1 MRPIVIDTSWLLPA
15 FLSRS
20 ERPRSRSLLILTA
33 LGGLTLR
40 RQTVGEELRV
50 LQEEGERLGA
60 RVYDAPLVQKLE
72 AIERRRD
79 ELRDRLGMRAPDDL
93 CLVGSRLLFDEVE
106 RKVREVGDR
115 FDPALS
121 EDAPARVRRQIQ
133 RLSSI
138 VIELDPRQRLPS
150 WTTDPDD
157 DYLIE
162 MAFRADAAAI
172 ISKDADVVR
181 GGAAR
186 MKWRDPNRGITVP
199 AYWLSAFIEDEVNN
213 SGFDIDDVD
222 PALLAL
228 TVSSLD

>member
-50 LQEEGERLGA
+50 LEEEGERLGA
-60 RVYDAPLVQKLE
+60 GVYDAPLVQKLD

-121 EDAPARVRRQIQ
+121 EDAPERVRRQIQ

-138 VIELDPRQRLPS
+138 V
-150 WTTDPDD
+150 
-157 DYLIE
+157 
-162 MAFRADAAAI
+162 
-172 ISKDADVVR
+172 
-181 GGAAR
+181 
-186 MKWRDPNRGITVP
+186 
-199 AYWLSAFIEDEVNN
+199 
-213 SGFDIDDVD
+213 
-222 PALLAL
+222 
-228 TVSSLD
+228 